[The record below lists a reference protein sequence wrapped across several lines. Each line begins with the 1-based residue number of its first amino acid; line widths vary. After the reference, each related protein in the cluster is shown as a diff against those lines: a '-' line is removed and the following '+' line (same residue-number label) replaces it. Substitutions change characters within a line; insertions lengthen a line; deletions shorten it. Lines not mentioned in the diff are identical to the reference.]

1 MNTKS
6 FKAIT
11 ATFAISVFSL
21 AYAHAQT
28 VINNTSQSV
37 TGVAPINFSDW
48 NGNKFV
54 NDASSRNLQSI
65 TLSMGGAAD
74 TSGAFQVELH
84 SNSGGL
90 PGGLL
95 GVLTGNGNPATAGLY
110 TYSTGSTITLSP
122 NTTYWVVAK
131 VTSGLGD
138 YSWNYTSTT
147 TQSGTGT
154 LGGFSESTNQGGSW
168 SAENVS
174 FPSMFSVT
182 ATAVPEPASYAAML
196 GIAAL
201 GFGVISR
208 RYRRA

>member
-21 AYAHAQT
+21 ACAHAQT
-28 VINNTSQSV
+28 VIDSTTQSV
-37 TGVAPINFSDW
+37 TGAAAINFSDW

-54 NDASSRNLQSI
+54 NDATSRNLQSI
-65 TLSMGGAAD
+65 TLSMDVAAD
-74 TSGAFQVELH
+74 TSGSFRVELY
-84 SNSGGL
+84 SNSGSL
-90 PGGLL
+90 PGSSL
-95 GVLTGNGNPATAGLY
+95 GILTGNGNPATAGLY
-110 TYSTGSTITLSP
+110 TYTPSSTITLNP

-147 TQSGTGT
+147 THGGTGT
-154 LGGFSESTNQGGSW
+154 LGGFSESFDQGGSW

-182 ATAVPEPASYAAML
+182 ATAVPEPSSYAAML
-196 GIAAL
+196 GVAAL
-201 GFGVISR
+201 GFGIFNR
-208 RYRRA
+208 RFRRA